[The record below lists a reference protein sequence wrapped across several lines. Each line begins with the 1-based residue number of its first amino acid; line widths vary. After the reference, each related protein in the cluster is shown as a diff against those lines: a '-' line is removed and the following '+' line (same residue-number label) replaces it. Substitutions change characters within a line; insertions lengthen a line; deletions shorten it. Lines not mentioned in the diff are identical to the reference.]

1 MKRYQTFMDGVK
13 APDTLHQ
20 RLVELKQPGR
30 RPAGWKKYATAAAAL
45 ALVVG
50 LSGYGAWTAHIN
62 SRRAPLPS
70 YPSGYQG
77 VYSELGVEPTG
88 QPDIAL
94 VEPGDAAGTGRRTLG
109 GYEVAEDGM
118 AAYYVLPYIDYG
130 EVEGAEMALDWDVP
144 LGSVKRD
151 LTREDIAALL
161 GGEDALT
168 THLDWGGYE
177 LTGWAAWCEDG
188 SFWGAYVQGH
198 GGELDHFELAVTAGQ
213 MPPTCIAY
221 PGSVEQEING
231 VTVTADKHDG
241 AYGCSRR
248 VSFMKDEYGCRFD
261 LTGTDRERAEERV
274 SRLVRQIVDGGV
286 AADRISSDG
295 AVLAH
300 PWEADPNTGVGEPNW
315 NDSGEGWTCP
325 DCGVYLEAGVE
336 HYHTQD
342 GSPRDRG
349 ENWCGTQDGSDP
361 YGYAINGYDPDE
373 VADRG
378 YNPGEAVPEGDSWL
392 ACRTCGGGIPDG
404 TEHYCKQDG
413 SGGHVC
419 GLCGEAFPEGKVHS
433 HEACGYPLAPDI
445 QTCPDCGETYP
456 EGTAHDCTMCS
467 GYPAPY
473 VCEVCGEA
481 LPAGMEHS
489 HQENHHRNHH

>member
-50 LSGYGAWTAHIN
+50 VGAWGLSGGFPFAAN
-62 SRRAPLPS
+62 RDLPLTELH
-70 YPSGYQG
+70 GENG
-77 VYSELGVEPTG
+77 VIGE
-88 QPDIAL
+88 PDIAL

-261 LTGTDRERAEERV
+261 LTGTDRERDEERV

-286 AADRISSDG
+286 EADRLSSDG

-349 ENWCGTQDGSDP
+349 ENWCGTQG
-361 YGYAINGYDPDE
+361 
-373 VADRG
+373 ADTETYPSCSSTLG
-378 YNPGEAVPEGDSWL
+378 KAVPEGDSFL
-392 ACRTCGGGIPDG
+392 TCRTCGGGIPDK
-404 TEHYCKQDG
+404 TWHHCKPDG

-419 GLCGEAFPEGKVHS
+419 GVCGESFPEGKVHS
-433 HEACGYPLAPDI
+433 HEVCVLPLAPNT
-445 QTCPDCGETYP
+445 QTCPDCGEIYP
-456 EGTAHDCTMCS
+456 EGTAHGCTMCD

-489 HQENHHRNHH
+489 HQENHHQNHH

>member
-30 RPAGWKKYATAAAAL
+30 RPAAWKKYATAAAAL

-50 LSGYGAWTAHIN
+50 VGAWGLSGGFPFAAN
-62 SRRAPLPS
+62 RDLPLTELH
-70 YPSGYQG
+70 GENG
-77 VYSELGVEPTG
+77 VIGE
-88 QPDIAL
+88 PDIAL

-261 LTGTDRERAEERV
+261 LTGTDRERDEERV

-286 AADRISSDG
+286 EADRLSSDG

-349 ENWCGTQDGSDP
+349 ENWCGTQG
-361 YGYAINGYDPDE
+361 
-373 VADRG
+373 ADTETYPSCSSTLG
-378 YNPGEAVPEGDSWL
+378 KAVPEGDSFL
-392 ACRTCGGGIPDG
+392 TCRTCGGGIPDK
-404 TEHYCKQDG
+404 TWHHCKPDG

-419 GLCGEAFPEGKVHS
+419 GVCGESFPEGKVHS
-433 HEACGYPLAPDI
+433 HEVCVLPLAPNT
-445 QTCPDCGETYP
+445 QTCPDCGEIYP

-481 LPAGMEHS
+481 LLAGMEHS
-489 HQENHHRNHH
+489 HQENHHQNHH

>member
-20 RLVELKQPGR
+20 RLVELKQPGG
-30 RPAGWKKYATAAAAL
+30 RPAAWKKYATAAAL

-77 VYSELGVEPTG
+77 VYPEVGGVSE
-88 QPDIAL
+88 PDIAL

-109 GYEVAEDGM
+109 GYEVAEGGM

-144 LGSVKRD
+144 PGSVKRD

-198 GGELDHFELAVTAGQ
+198 GGELDHFELTVTAGQ

-286 AADRISSDG
+286 EADRLSSDG

-300 PWEADPNTGVGEPNW
+300 PWEADPNTGVGESNW

-349 ENWCGTQDGSDP
+349 ENWCGTQG
-361 YGYAINGYDPDE
+361 
-373 VADRG
+373 ADTETYPSCSSTLG
-378 YNPGEAVPEGDSWL
+378 KAVPEGDSFL
-392 ACRTCGGGIPDG
+392 TCRTCGGGIPDK
-404 TEHYCKQDG
+404 TWHHCKPDG

-419 GLCGEAFPEGKVHS
+419 GVCGESFPEGKVHS
-433 HEACGYPLAPDI
+433 HEVCVLPLAPNT

-489 HQENHHRNHH
+489 HQENHHQNHH

>member
-30 RPAGWKKYATAAAAL
+30 RPAAWKKYATAAAAL

-50 LSGYGAWTAHIN
+50 VGAWGLSGGFPFAAN
-62 SRRAPLPS
+62 RDLPLTELH
-70 YPSGYQG
+70 GENG
-77 VYSELGVEPTG
+77 VIGE
-88 QPDIAL
+88 PDIAL

-177 LTGWAAWCEDG
+177 LTGWAAWYEDG

-231 VTVTADKHDG
+231 VSITADKHDG

-274 SRLVRQIVDGGV
+274 SRLVRQIIDGGV
-286 AADRISSDG
+286 EADRLSSDG

-300 PWEADPNTGVGEPNW
+300 PWEAEPNTGVGESNW

-349 ENWCGTQDGSDP
+349 ENWCGTQGADT
-361 YGYAINGYDPDE
+361 E
-373 VADRG
+373 VYPSCSSTLG
-378 YNPGEAVPEGDSWL
+378 KAVPEGDSFL
-392 ACRTCGGGIPDG
+392 TCRTCGGGIPDK
-404 TEHYCKQDG
+404 TWHHCKPDG

-419 GLCGEAFPEGKVHS
+419 GVCGESFPDGKVHS
-433 HEACGYPLAPDI
+433 HEVCVLPLAPDS
-445 QTCPDCGETYP
+445 QTCPDCGEIYP
-456 EGTAHDCTMCS
+456 EGTAHDCTMCD

-489 HQENHHRNHH
+489 HQENHHQNHH

>member
-20 RLVELKQPGR
+20 RLVELKQPGG
-30 RPAGWKKYATAAAAL
+30 RPAAWKKYATAAAL

-77 VYSELGVEPTG
+77 VYPEVGGVSE
-88 QPDIAL
+88 PDIAL

-109 GYEVAEDGM
+109 GYEVAEGGM

-144 LGSVKRD
+144 PGSVKRD

-198 GGELDHFELAVTAGQ
+198 GGELDHFELTVTAGQ

-286 AADRISSDG
+286 EADRLSSDG

-300 PWEADPNTGVGEPNW
+300 PWEADPNTGVGESNW

-349 ENWCGTQDGSDP
+349 ENWCGTQG
-361 YGYAINGYDPDE
+361 
-373 VADRG
+373 ADTETYPSCSSTLG
-378 YNPGEAVPEGDSWL
+378 KAVPEGDSFL
-392 ACRTCGGGIPDG
+392 TCRTCGGGIPDK
-404 TEHYCKQDG
+404 TWHHCKPDG

-419 GLCGEAFPEGKVHS
+419 GVCGESFPEGKVHS
-433 HEACGYPLAPDI
+433 HEVCVLPLAPNT
-445 QTCPDCGETYP
+445 QTCPDCGEIYP
-456 EGTAHDCTMCS
+456 EGTAHGCTMCD

-473 VCEVCGEA
+473 VCEVCGEVLA
-481 LPAGMEHS
+481 AGMEHS
-489 HQENHHRNHH
+489 HQENHHQNHH

>member
-13 APDTLHQ
+13 ASDTLHQ
-20 RLVELKQPGR
+20 RLVELKQPGS

-50 LSGYGAWTAHIN
+50 VGAWGLSGGFPFAAN
-62 SRRAPLPS
+62 RDLPLTELHAED
-70 YPSGYQG
+70 G
-77 VYSELGVEPTG
+77 VID

-109 GYEVAEDGM
+109 GYEVAEGGM

-144 LGSVKRD
+144 PGSVKRD

-177 LTGWAAWCEDG
+177 LTGWAAWYEDG
-188 SFWGAYVQGH
+188 SFWGAYIEGILPNY
-198 GGELDHFELAVTAGQ
+198 GAALNSFEFAVTAGQ
-213 MPPTCIAY
+213 LPPTCIVY
-221 PGSVEQEING
+221 PGSVEQNISD
-231 VTVTADKHDG
+231 VMVTADKADWENQFGEETAVIHD
-241 AYGCSRR
+241 RR
-248 VSFMKDEYGCRFD
+248 VSFMTENYGYRFD
-261 LTGTDRERAEERV
+261 LSASDADRAEEMV
-274 SRLVRQIVDGGV
+274 SRLVRRIIDNGV
-286 AADRISSDG
+286 EADRLSSDG

-300 PWEADPNTGVGEPNW
+300 PWEAEPNTGVGESNW

-349 ENWCGTQDGSDP
+349 ENWCGTQGADT
-361 YGYAINGYDPDE
+361 E
-373 VADRG
+373 VYPSCSSTLG
-378 YNPGEAVPEGDSWL
+378 KAVPEGDSFL
-392 ACRTCGGGIPDG
+392 TCRTCGGGIPDK
-404 TEHYCKQDG
+404 TWHHCKPDG

-419 GLCGEAFPEGKVHS
+419 GVCGESFPEGKVHS
-433 HEACGYPLAPDI
+433 HEVCVLPLAPNT

-489 HQENHHRNHH
+489 HQENHHQNHH

>member
-20 RLVELKQPGR
+20 RLVELKQPGG
-30 RPAGWKKYATAAAAL
+30 RPAAWKKYATAAAL

-77 VYSELGVEPTG
+77 VYPEVGGVSE
-88 QPDIAL
+88 PDIAL

-109 GYEVAEDGM
+109 GYEVAEGGM

-144 LGSVKRD
+144 PGSVKRD

-198 GGELDHFELAVTAGQ
+198 GGELDHFELTVTAGQ

-274 SRLVRQIVDGGV
+274 SRLVRQIIDGGV
-286 AADRISSDG
+286 GADRLSSDG

-325 DCGVYLEAGVE
+325 DCGVYLETGVE

-349 ENWCGTQDGSDP
+349 ENWCGTQG
-361 YGYAINGYDPDE
+361 
-373 VADRG
+373 ADTETYPSCSSTLG
-378 YNPGEAVPEGDSWL
+378 KAVPEGDSFL
-392 ACRTCGGGIPDG
+392 TCRTCGGGIPDK
-404 TEHYCKQDG
+404 TWHHCKPDG

-419 GLCGEAFPEGKVHS
+419 GVCGESFPEGKVHS
-433 HEACGYPLAPDI
+433 HEVCVLPLAPNT
-445 QTCPDCGETYP
+445 QTCPDCGEIYP
-456 EGTAHDCTMCS
+456 EGTAHGCTMCD

-489 HQENHHRNHH
+489 HQENHHQNHH

>member
-20 RLVELKQPGR
+20 RLVELKQPGG
-30 RPAGWKKYATAAAAL
+30 RPAAWKKYATAAAL

-77 VYSELGVEPTG
+77 VYPEVGGVSE
-88 QPDIAL
+88 PDIAL

-109 GYEVAEDGM
+109 GYEVAEGGM

-144 LGSVKRD
+144 PGSVKRD

-198 GGELDHFELAVTAGQ
+198 GGELDHFELTVTAGQ

-286 AADRISSDG
+286 EADRLSSDG

-300 PWEADPNTGVGEPNW
+300 PWEADPNTGVGESNW

-349 ENWCGTQDGSDP
+349 ENWCGTQGAGTETYPSCSSTL
-361 YGYAINGYDPDE
+361 GK
-373 VADRG
+373 
-378 YNPGEAVPEGDSWL
+378 AVPEGDSFL
-392 ACRTCGGGIPDG
+392 TCRTCGGGIPDK
-404 TEHYCKQDG
+404 TWHHCKPDG

-419 GLCGEAFPEGKVHS
+419 GVCGESFPEGKVHS
-433 HEACGYPLAPDI
+433 HEVCVLPLAPNT
-445 QTCPDCGETYP
+445 QTCPDCGEIYP
-456 EGTAHDCTMCS
+456 EGTAHGCTMCD

-473 VCEVCGEA
+473 VCEVCGEV

-489 HQENHHRNHH
+489 HQENHHQNHH

>member
-30 RPAGWKKYATAAAAL
+30 RPAAWKKYATAAAAL

-50 LSGYGAWTAHIN
+50 VGAWGLSGGFPFAAN
-62 SRRAPLPS
+62 RDLPLTELHAED
-70 YPSGYQG
+70 G
-77 VYSELGVEPTG
+77 VID

-109 GYEVAEDGM
+109 GYEVAEGGM

-198 GGELDHFELAVTAGQ
+198 GGEHDHFELAVTAGQ

-274 SRLVRQIVDGGV
+274 SRLVRQIIDGGV
-286 AADRISSDG
+286 EADRLSSDG

-349 ENWCGTQDGSDP
+349 ENWCGTQG
-361 YGYAINGYDPDE
+361 
-373 VADRG
+373 ADTETYPSCSSTLG
-378 YNPGEAVPEGDSWL
+378 KAVPEGDSWL
-392 ACRTCGGGIPDG
+392 TCRTCGGGIPDK
-404 TEHYCKQDG
+404 TWHHCKPDG

-419 GLCGEAFPEGKVHS
+419 GVCGEAFPEGKVHS

-481 LPAGMEHS
+481 LLAGMEHS
-489 HQENHHRNHH
+489 HQENHHQNHH

>member
-30 RPAGWKKYATAAAAL
+30 RPAAWKKYATAAAAL

-50 LSGYGAWTAHIN
+50 VGAWGLSGGFPFAAN
-62 SRRAPLPS
+62 RDLPLTELH
-70 YPSGYQG
+70 GENG
-77 VYSELGVEPTG
+77 VIGE
-88 QPDIAL
+88 PDIAL

-261 LTGTDRERAEERV
+261 LTGTDRERDEERV

-286 AADRISSDG
+286 EADRLSSDG

-300 PWEADPNTGVGEPNW
+300 PWEADPNTGVGESNW

-349 ENWCGTQDGSDP
+349 ENWCGTQG
-361 YGYAINGYDPDE
+361 
-373 VADRG
+373 ADTETYPSCSSTLG
-378 YNPGEAVPEGDSWL
+378 KAVPEGDSFL
-392 ACRTCGGGIPDG
+392 TCRTCGGGIPDK
-404 TEHYCKQDG
+404 TWHHCKPDG

-419 GLCGEAFPEGKVHS
+419 GVCGESFPEGKVHS
-433 HEACGYPLAPDI
+433 HEVCVLPLAPNT
-445 QTCPDCGETYP
+445 QTCPDCGEIYP

-481 LPAGMEHS
+481 LLAGMEHS
-489 HQENHHRNHH
+489 HQENHHQNHH

>member
-20 RLVELKQPGR
+20 RLVELKQPGG
-30 RPAGWKKYATAAAAL
+30 RPAAWKKYATAAAL

-77 VYSELGVEPTG
+77 VYPEVGGVSE
-88 QPDIAL
+88 PDIAL

-109 GYEVAEDGM
+109 GYEVAEGGM

-130 EVEGAEMALDWDVP
+130 EVEGAEMALDWDVAP
-144 LGSVKRD
+144 GSVKRD

-177 LTGWAAWCEDG
+177 LTGWAAWYEDG

-231 VTVTADKHDG
+231 VSVTADKHDG

-274 SRLVRQIVDGGV
+274 SRLVRQIIDGGV
-286 AADRISSDG
+286 EADRLSSDG

-349 ENWCGTQDGSDP
+349 ENWCGTQG
-361 YGYAINGYDPDE
+361 
-373 VADRG
+373 ADTETYPSCSSTLG
-378 YNPGEAVPEGDSWL
+378 KAVPEGDSWL
-392 ACRTCGGGIPDG
+392 TCRTCGGGIPDK
-404 TEHYCKQDG
+404 TWHHCKPDG

-419 GLCGEAFPEGKVHS
+419 GVCGEAFPEGKVHS
-433 HEACGYPLAPDI
+433 HEACGYPLAPNT

-489 HQENHHRNHH
+489 HQENHHQNHH

>member
-20 RLVELKQPGR
+20 RLVELTQPGG
-30 RPAGWKKYATAAAAL
+30 RPAAWKKYATAAAL

-77 VYSELGVEPTG
+77 VYPEVGGVSE
-88 QPDIAL
+88 PDIAL
-94 VEPGDAAGTGRRTLG
+94 VEPGEDVEPGRRTLG
-109 GYEVAEDGM
+109 GYEVAEGGM

-144 LGSVKRD
+144 PGSVKRD

-198 GGELDHFELAVTAGQ
+198 GGELDHFELTVTAGQ

-286 AADRISSDG
+286 EADRLSSDG

-300 PWEADPNTGVGEPNW
+300 PWEADPNTGVGESNW

-349 ENWCGTQDGSDP
+349 ENWCGTQG
-361 YGYAINGYDPDE
+361 
-373 VADRG
+373 ADTETYPSCSSTLG
-378 YNPGEAVPEGDSWL
+378 KAVPEGDSFL
-392 ACRTCGGGIPDG
+392 TCRTCGGGIPDK
-404 TEHYCKQDG
+404 TWHHCKPDG

-419 GLCGEAFPEGKVHS
+419 GVCGESFPEGKVHS
-433 HEACGYPLAPDI
+433 HEVCVLPLAPNT
-445 QTCPDCGETYP
+445 QTCPDCGEIYP
-456 EGTAHDCTMCS
+456 EGTAHGCTMCD

-489 HQENHHRNHH
+489 HQENHHQNHH

>member
-30 RPAGWKKYATAAAAL
+30 RPAAWKKYATAAAAL

-50 LSGYGAWTAHIN
+50 VGAWGLSGGFPFAAN
-62 SRRAPLPS
+62 RDLPLTELHAED
-70 YPSGYQG
+70 G
-77 VYSELGVEPTG
+77 VID

-109 GYEVAEDGM
+109 GYEVAEGGM

-274 SRLVRQIVDGGV
+274 SRLVRQIIDGGV
-286 AADRISSDG
+286 EADRLSSDG

-349 ENWCGTQDGSDP
+349 ENWCGTQG
-361 YGYAINGYDPDE
+361 
-373 VADRG
+373 ADTETYPSCSSTLG
-378 YNPGEAVPEGDSWL
+378 KAVPEGDSWL
-392 ACRTCGGGIPDG
+392 TCRTCGGGIPDK
-404 TEHYCKQDG
+404 TWHHCKPDG

-419 GLCGEAFPEGKVHS
+419 GVCGEAFPEGKVHS

-481 LPAGMEHS
+481 LLAGMEHS
-489 HQENHHRNHH
+489 HQENHHQNHH

>member
-20 RLVELKQPGR
+20 RLVELKQPGG
-30 RPAGWKKYATAAAAL
+30 RPAAWKKYATAAAL

-77 VYSELGVEPTG
+77 VYPEVGGVSE
-88 QPDIAL
+88 PDIAL

-109 GYEVAEDGM
+109 GYEVAEGGM

-144 LGSVKRD
+144 PGSVKRD

-198 GGELDHFELAVTAGQ
+198 GGELDHFELTVTAGQ

-286 AADRISSDG
+286 EADRLSSDG

-300 PWEADPNTGVGEPNW
+300 PWEADPNTGVGESNW

-349 ENWCGTQDGSDP
+349 ENWCGTQG
-361 YGYAINGYDPDE
+361 
-373 VADRG
+373 ADTETYPSCSSTLG
-378 YNPGEAVPEGDSWL
+378 KAVPEGDSFL
-392 ACRTCGGGIPDG
+392 TCRTCGGGIPDK
-404 TEHYCKQDG
+404 TWHHCKPDG

-419 GLCGEAFPEGKVHS
+419 GVCGESFPEGKVHS
-433 HEACGYPLAPDI
+433 HEVCVLPLAPNT
-445 QTCPDCGETYP
+445 QTCPDCGEIYP
-456 EGTAHDCTMCS
+456 EGTAHGCTMCD

-473 VCEVCGEA
+473 VCEVCGEV

-489 HQENHHRNHH
+489 HQENHHQNHH

>member
-30 RPAGWKKYATAAAAL
+30 RPAAWKKYATAAAAL

-50 LSGYGAWTAHIN
+50 VGAWGLSGGFPFAAN
-62 SRRAPLPS
+62 RDLPLTELH
-70 YPSGYQG
+70 GENG
-77 VYSELGVEPTG
+77 VIGE
-88 QPDIAL
+88 PDIAL

-261 LTGTDRERAEERV
+261 LTGTDRERDEERV

-286 AADRISSDG
+286 EADRLSSDG

-349 ENWCGTQDGSDP
+349 ENWCGTQG
-361 YGYAINGYDPDE
+361 
-373 VADRG
+373 ADTETYPSCSSTLG
-378 YNPGEAVPEGDSWL
+378 KAVPEGDSFL
-392 ACRTCGGGIPDG
+392 TCRTCGGGIPDK
-404 TEHYCKQDG
+404 TWHHCKPDG

-419 GLCGEAFPEGKVHS
+419 GVCGESFPEGKVHS
-433 HEACGYPLAPDI
+433 HEVCVLPLAPNT
-445 QTCPDCGETYP
+445 QTCPDCGEIYP
-456 EGTAHDCTMCS
+456 EGTAHGCTMCD

-489 HQENHHRNHH
+489 HQENHHQNHH

>member
-20 RLVELKQPGR
+20 RLVELKQPGGR
-30 RPAGWKKYATAAAAL
+30 SVGWKKYAKAAAAL

-50 LSGYGAWTAHIN
+50 VGAWGLSGGFPFAAN
-62 SRRAPLPS
+62 RDLPLTELHAED
-70 YPSGYQG
+70 G
-77 VYSELGVEPTG
+77 VID

-109 GYEVAEDGM
+109 GYEVAEGGM

-144 LGSVKRD
+144 PGSVKRD

-198 GGELDHFELAVTAGQ
+198 GGELDHFELTVTAGQ

-231 VTVTADKHDG
+231 VTVTADKYDG

-274 SRLVRQIVDGGV
+274 SRLVRQIIDGGV
-286 AADRISSDG
+286 GADRLSSDG

-325 DCGVYLEAGVE
+325 DCGVYLETGVE

-349 ENWCGTQDGSDP
+349 ENWCGTQG
-361 YGYAINGYDPDE
+361 
-373 VADRG
+373 ADTETYPSCSSTLG
-378 YNPGEAVPEGDSWL
+378 KAVPEGDSFL
-392 ACRTCGGGIPDG
+392 TCRTCGGGIPDK
-404 TEHYCKQDG
+404 TWHHCKPDG

-419 GLCGEAFPEGKVHS
+419 GVCGESFPEGKVHS
-433 HEACGYPLAPDI
+433 HEVCVLPLAPNT
-445 QTCPDCGETYP
+445 QTCPDCGEIYP
-456 EGTAHDCTMCS
+456 EGTAHGCTMCD

-489 HQENHHRNHH
+489 HQENHHQNHH

>member
-20 RLVELKQPGR
+20 RLVELKQPGS

-77 VYSELGVEPTG
+77 VYPEVGGVSE
-88 QPDIAL
+88 PDIAL

-109 GYEVAEDGM
+109 GYEVAEGGM

-144 LGSVKRD
+144 PGSVKRD

-198 GGELDHFELAVTAGQ
+198 GGELDHFELTVTAGQ

-274 SRLVRQIVDGGV
+274 SRLVRQIIDGGV
-286 AADRISSDG
+286 EADRLSSDG

-349 ENWCGTQDGSDP
+349 ENWCGTQGADT
-361 YGYAINGYDPDE
+361 E
-373 VADRG
+373 VYPSCSSTLG
-378 YNPGEAVPEGDSWL
+378 KAVPEGDSFL
-392 ACRTCGGGIPDG
+392 TCRTCGGGIPDK
-404 TEHYCKQDG
+404 TWHHCKPDG

-419 GLCGEAFPEGKVHS
+419 GVCGESFPEGKVHS
-433 HEACGYPLAPDI
+433 HEVCVLPLAPDP

-489 HQENHHRNHH
+489 HQENHHQNHH

>member
-20 RLVELKQPGR
+20 RLVELKQPGG
-30 RPAGWKKYATAAAAL
+30 RPAAWKKYATAAAL

-77 VYSELGVEPTG
+77 VYPEVGGVSE
-88 QPDIAL
+88 PDIAL

-109 GYEVAEDGM
+109 GYEVAEGGM

-144 LGSVKRD
+144 PGSVKRD

-198 GGELDHFELAVTAGQ
+198 GGELDHFELTVTAGQ

-286 AADRISSDG
+286 EADRLSSDG

-300 PWEADPNTGVGEPNW
+300 PWEADPNTGVGESNW

-349 ENWCGTQDGSDP
+349 ENWCGTQG
-361 YGYAINGYDPDE
+361 
-373 VADRG
+373 ADTETYPSCSSTLG
-378 YNPGEAVPEGDSWL
+378 KAVPEGDSFL
-392 ACRTCGGGIPDG
+392 TCRTCGGGIPDK
-404 TEHYCKQDG
+404 TWHHCKPDG

-419 GLCGEAFPEGKVHS
+419 GVCGESFPEGKVHS
-433 HEACGYPLAPDI
+433 HEVCVLPLAPNT
-445 QTCPDCGETYP
+445 QTCPDCGEIYP
-456 EGTAHDCTMCS
+456 EGTAHGCTMCD

-473 VCEVCGEA
+473 VCEVCGEVR
-481 LPAGMEHS
+481 PAGMEHS
-489 HQENHHRNHH
+489 HQENHHQNHH

>member
-20 RLVELKQPGR
+20 RLVELKQPGG
-30 RPAGWKKYATAAAAL
+30 RPAAWKKYATAAAL

-77 VYSELGVEPTG
+77 VYPEVGGVSE
-88 QPDIAL
+88 PDIAL

-109 GYEVAEDGM
+109 GYEVAEGGM

-144 LGSVKRD
+144 PGSVKRD

-274 SRLVRQIVDGGV
+274 SRLVRQIIDGGV
-286 AADRISSDG
+286 GADRLSSDG

-349 ENWCGTQDGSDP
+349 ENWCGTQGADT
-361 YGYAINGYDPDE
+361 E
-373 VADRG
+373 VYPSCSSTLG
-378 YNPGEAVPEGDSWL
+378 KAVPEGDSFL
-392 ACRTCGGGIPDG
+392 TCRTCGGGIPDK
-404 TEHYCKQDG
+404 TWHHCKPDG

-419 GLCGEAFPEGKVHS
+419 GVCGESFPEGKVHS
-433 HEACGYPLAPDI
+433 HEVCVLPLAPNT

-489 HQENHHRNHH
+489 HQENHHQNHH

>member
-1 MKRYQTFMDGVK
+1 MKRYQKFMDGVK

-20 RLVELKQPGR
+20 RLVELKQPGG
-30 RPAGWKKYATAAAAL
+30 RPAAWKKYATAAAL

-77 VYSELGVEPTG
+77 VYPEVGGVSE
-88 QPDIAL
+88 PDIAL

-109 GYEVAEDGM
+109 GYEVAEGGM

-144 LGSVKRD
+144 PGSVKRD

-198 GGELDHFELAVTAGQ
+198 GGELDHFELTVTAGQ

-286 AADRISSDG
+286 EADRLSSDG

-300 PWEADPNTGVGEPNW
+300 PWEADPNTGVGESNW

-349 ENWCGTQDGSDP
+349 ENWCGTQG
-361 YGYAINGYDPDE
+361 
-373 VADRG
+373 ADTETYPSCSSTLG
-378 YNPGEAVPEGDSWL
+378 KAVPEGDSFL
-392 ACRTCGGGIPDG
+392 TCRTCGGGIPDK
-404 TEHYCKQDG
+404 TWHHCKPDG

-419 GLCGEAFPEGKVHS
+419 GVCGESFPEGKVHS
-433 HEACGYPLAPDI
+433 HEVCVLPLAPNT
-445 QTCPDCGETYP
+445 QTCPDCGEIYP
-456 EGTAHDCTMCS
+456 EGTAHGCTMCD

-473 VCEVCGEA
+473 VCEVCGA
-481 LPAGMEHS
+481 VLPAGMEHS
-489 HQENHHRNHH
+489 HQENHHQNHH